1 MRDDFTQTETE
12 GATAKPADA
21 ATPSPRGLFWT
32 VFPSVMLPMFLA
44 VADQTIVA
52 TALPAIT
59 ADLGGVER
67 ISWVVVSY
75 LIANTIAAP
84 VYGRLGDSFGR
95 RPMIFTALA
104 LFMAGSVLCA
114 LSPSIGFL
122 TAARVLQGLGG
133 GGLMTLS
140 QALVGETI
148 PPRERGRYQGYLAG
162 VSVASSTFG
171 PVAGG
176 YLTQAFG
183 WRSIFLV
190 NVPFGLAAVVLV
202 LRLKTKPGDWRRTSF
217 DAPGLVLFT
226 LFVSPVIL
234 ALEQVQRMDAGTL
247 PLIAGLLAFG
257 ALALLALIWQEKHS
271 TSPLIPPALFREPSV
286 WRADAMTACHGA
298 ALVSSITFL
307 PIYLRAVR
315 GAAPAE
321 TGLLMLPLMFGIGI
335 GSLVTGQ
342 LVTRTGRT
350 AAFPSYGLV
359 AATLG
364 LLFLALSLPHLS
376 LFELPWVFGAIAC
389 FMGTVMGV
397 VQVTVQAVA
406 GQRMLGTGAAMVQ
419 FSRSRS
425 RARSHRGADT
435 GAAGGGAERYRRGI
449 PRRVRDHRRLHRHR
463 RLARVFHAA
472 AKDLTERLRRDQD
485 PAHPPRPCRRHHA
498 RAISRAAA
506 AGAHRIGARRGA
518 SARPTRR
525 RLMEARAHLHEPD
538 GTLREDRRGHR
549 ARLRT
554 CGRRGAR

>member
-1 MRDDFTQTETE
+1 MRDDFTQTETQ
-12 GATAKPADA
+12 GAAAKPVDA
-21 ATPSPRGLFWT
+21 AEPSPRTLFWT

-190 NVPFGLAAVVLV
+190 NVPLGLAAAVMV

-315 GAAPAE
+315 GASPAE

-359 AATLG
+359 AATFG

-419 FSRSRS
+419 FSRSV
-425 RARSHRGADT
+425 
-435 GAAGGGAERYRRGI
+435 GAAFGTAIVAAVLFSTIAARNPETAKLFGAMI
-449 PRRVRDHRRLHRHR
+449 DHGPEAIAA
-463 RLARVFHAA
+463 LAPARQAAVQSDIGEAFRAVFGTIA
-472 AKDLTERLRRDQD
+472 TFT
-485 PAHPPRPCRRHHA
+485 
-498 RAISRAAA
+498 
-506 AGAHRIGARRGA
+506 GIGALLA
-518 SARPTRR
+518 FSMP
-525 RLMEARAHLHEPD
+525 
-538 GTLREDRRGHR
+538 LRKV
-549 ARLRT
+549 
-554 CGRRGAR
+554 

>member
-1 MRDDFTQTETE
+1 MRDDFTQTETQ
-12 GATAKPADA
+12 GAAAKPADA
-21 ATPSPRGLFWT
+21 AEPSPRALFWT

-190 NVPFGLAAVVLV
+190 NVPLGLAAAVMV

-315 GAAPAE
+315 GASPAE

-419 FSRSRS
+419 FSRSVGAAFGTAIVAAVLFSTIAARDPETAKTVRRHDRS

-463 RLARVFHAA
+463 RPPRLFHAA
-472 AKDLTERLRRDQD
+472 AKGLTE
-485 PAHPPRPCRRHHA
+485 PHPP
-498 RAISRAAA
+498 
-506 AGAHRIGARRGA
+506 
-518 SARPTRR
+518 
-525 RLMEARAHLHEPD
+525 
-538 GTLREDRRGHR
+538 
-549 ARLRT
+549 
-554 CGRRGAR
+554 